1 MDPYAAL
8 LELTE
13 REHALVVAGSW
24 EELAAVD
31 AERRALLADLPA
43 RPPAGAARSALACA
57 AGLQARTTVLLSGQ
71 VAELRRSLGHMAQ
84 GRVTVQGYGG
94 AGAPAPARIDLAG

>member
-1 MDPYAAL
+1 MEPYAAL

-31 AERRALLADLPA
+31 AERQALLAGLPPRA
-43 RPPAGAARSALACA
+43 PAGDAASVLERA
-57 AGLQARTTVLLSGQ
+57 AGVQARTSALLSAQ

-84 GRVTVQGYGG
+84 GRVTVQGYAG
-94 AGAPAPARIDLAG
+94 AGAGPPARLDLAG

>member
-24 EELAAVD
+24 EDLAAVD
-31 AERRALLADLPA
+31 AERRTLLAGLPPRA
-43 RPPAGAARSALACA
+43 PAGAAVDALERA
-57 AGLQARTTVLLSGQ
+57 AGLQAQTSALLSAQ

-84 GRVTVQGYGG
+84 GRVTVQGYRG
-94 AGAPAPARIDLAG
+94 AGATAPASLDLAG

>member
-1 MDPYAAL
+1 MDPYGAL

-31 AERRALLADLPA
+31 AERQTVLAGLPPQA
-43 RPPAGAARSALACA
+43 PAGAAVSALERA
-57 AGLQARTTVLLSGQ
+57 AGLQAQTSALLSAQ
-71 VAELRRSLGHMAQ
+71 VAELRRSLGHMAR